1 MASPSTG
8 AVLVGVGV
16 GFAVGVAATAV
27 VARRAAAAAA
37 ERQKEAVLA
46 ARRKGVRVDD
56 EEEGETTTTRA
67 GASCGAAD
75 SDLMTEQLSRN
86 TLFFGPKGQQKIE
99 AAFVIVVGLGGV
111 GSHAVR
117 VWCCSLSL
125 F

>member
-1 MASPSTG
+1 MIYTMASPSTG

-46 ARRKGVRVDD
+46 ARRKGVDD

-99 AAFVIVVGLGGV
+99 AAFVIVCGFGGV
-111 GSHAVR
+111 GLHAVR
-117 VWCCSLSL
+117 VWC
-125 F
+125 